1 MAGARARFVFGVG
14 FLWLLG
20 SACAGEAR
28 IALLPPSG
36 GACGTVYLAGVES
49 AFDFDPGDQT
59 AGSSPEL
66 VFEMYIPGSLPN
78 GKILLTRTVV
88 ITLPAAFGFEGF
100 DALGAGAQIGA
111 WDFDYTNPNL
121 VWDPLGPLGYDYR
134 IPHYA
139 IDFDTA
145 YADTLLNGSYD
156 AGTDSVV
163 EYTTGVGGAHVFSI
177 LMPSGGTNNGGFD
190 PTNPCSY
197 FDTDTRFTLPAG
209 IVTLPATPGGYEAT
223 VVATSVDPDTGDA
236 DDGQGAPPAVYQRDV
251 EVFVPEASASLAS
264 LVASGAL
271 ALLRLR
277 RRER

>member
-1 MAGARARFVFGVG
+1 MGRARLRFVLGLG
-14 FLWLLG
+14 FLWLIG
-20 SACAGEAR
+20 SACGGEAR
-28 IALLPPSG
+28 IALLSPSG

-49 AFDFDPGDQT
+49 TFDLDPGDST
-59 AGSSPEL
+59 AGASPEL
-66 VFEMYIPGSLPN
+66 VFEMYIPGSLPD

-111 WDFDYTNPNL
+111 WDFDYSNPNL
-121 VWDPLGPLGYDYR
+121 VWDPLSPLGYDYR
-134 IPHYA
+134 IPHFA

-156 AGTDSVV
+156 AGVDSIV
-163 EYTTGVGGAHVFSI
+163 EHTTGAGGAHVFSI

-190 PTNPCSY
+190 PDDPCSY

-209 IVTLPATPGGYEAT
+209 IVRLPATPGSYEVT

-236 DDGQGAPPAVYQRDV
+236 DDGLGAPPTVYQRPV
-251 EVFVPEASASLAS
+251 EVFVPEPSASLAAA
-264 LVASGAL
+264 VAGGVL
-271 ALLRLR
+271 ALVRLR